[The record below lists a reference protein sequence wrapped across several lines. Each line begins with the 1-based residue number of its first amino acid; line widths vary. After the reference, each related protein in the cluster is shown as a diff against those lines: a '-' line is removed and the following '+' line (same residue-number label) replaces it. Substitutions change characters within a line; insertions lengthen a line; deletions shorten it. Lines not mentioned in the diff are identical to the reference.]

1 MGDDLCG
8 DRRGV
13 VMLLILP
20 ATLIVLM
27 VIMLVMAENPDGQ

>member
-8 DRRGV
+8 DRRG

-27 VIMLVMAENPDGQ
+27 VIMLIMAENPDGQ